1 MFFPL
6 KFIYVEYNLETQNG
20 RQITKFCFQIFNY
33 HSRLTDVFQR
43 VSYIEKL
50 NDLQMTKTEAL
61 AGVGNVSEVS
71 QH

>member
-1 MFFPL
+1 M
-6 KFIYVEYNLETQNG
+6 
-20 RQITKFCFQIFNY
+20 FNY

-61 AGVGNVSEVS
+61 ARVGNVSEVS